1 MATEPEADG
10 DPKAT
15 DPGAFLHGLV
25 NALSDYATAEKERLT
40 LSAAIRVGDGLARLL
55 LVVVVL
61 LAVSGAV
68 LMLSVAWAL
77 LLARWL
83 DDPVLGFAFS
93 AATDVALGLA
103 FYLLWRTVLRDR
115 IILSIVNS
123 AHDRS

>member
-1 MATEPEADG
+1 MATEPGADG
-10 DPKAT
+10 APKET
-15 DPGAFLHGLV
+15 DPAAFLHGLL

-40 LSAAIRVGDGLARLL
+40 LSAAIRVGDGLARLV

-61 LAVSGAV
+61 LAVSGVV

-93 AATDVALGLA
+93 AVTYVVLGLA

>member
-1 MATEPEADG
+1 MATESEADG
-10 DPKAT
+10 APKET
-15 DPGAFLHGLV
+15 DPAAFLHGLV
-25 NALSDYATAEKERLT
+25 NALSDYATAEKKRLT
-40 LSAAIRVGDGLARLL
+40 LNAAMRAGDGLARVLL
-55 LVVVVL
+55 IVVVL
-61 LAVSGAV
+61 LAVSGVV

-93 AATDVALGLA
+93 AVTYVVLGLA